1 MADKI
6 VLQPVSGGYNLT
18 AINRNF
24 EEIADALNEKV
35 LYRDTPQ
42 GSANELKTALDAN
55 QQRIVNLPAPIEPT
69 EPVRKQDIQS
79 IQDNMEASAQNLI
92 AEARGYAELADNRA
106 TIAANAAINADTSLH
121 DVKALALDIEQTITD
136 ASQIAADAV
145 RTELEGIQ
153 ANVQANANI
162 VQGIVDDAAQAVID
176 ATDGYVVDA
185 QQAATQAQAA
195 ATAAQQAASSITS
208 PIPISNG
215 GTGATTV
222 AQAKV
227 NLGLGAVDN
236 TSDLN
241 KPVSTATATFVTQQI
256 ANSKKGTGL
265 NLLPNGG
272 FLVNRVGAPYA
283 PEYYGTNR
291 RTSYYNGGPINPSN
305 TPGGMVEVVSGW
317 DFRSNMP
324 LHALSFSTQE
334 QNNAGWGLEISS
346 NGPNNDIAADA
357 FSVFGVGLPHH
368 IAMVPSQKFTLSG
381 RAYRSNNYTANQLF
395 VSMYWPSVGYTDVQ
409 IITIPSG
416 ETWADFSV
424 TFTAPGGYFAGTA
437 LAGASLRF
445 ALQAGTN
452 YKAPSVGGI
461 YANALYVGNTAMP
474 GGLGVTNNQFIRLS
488 KLRLEEGDKASPI
501 GYDPIELAERACS
514 ARIQKVYFD
523 LAIDRSGTNVFP
535 HYKAINFQTMHRP
548 PDLVTLHT
556 NGSPVPPVTIVFE
569 RRLVDG
575 GLLTFNRIA
584 DVGLGSWAWEGTLD
598 ARYYLA

>member
-35 LYRDTPQ
+35 LYRDAPQ

-55 QQRIVNLPAPIEPT
+55 QQRIINLPAPIEPT

-79 IQDNMEASAQNLI
+79 IQDNMEETAHNLI
-92 AEARGYAELADNRA
+92 AEAKGYAEVADSRSK
-106 TIAANAAINADTSLH
+106 IAEQAAINAATSYH
-121 DVKALALDIEQTITD
+121 DVKALANGIEQIVTD

-153 ANVQANANI
+153 ADVEANANI
-162 VQGIVDDAAQAVID
+162 VQGVVDDAAQAVID
-176 ATDGYVVDA
+176 ATGGFVVDA

-222 AQAKV
+222 AQAKT

-236 TSDLN
+236 TADID
-241 KPVSTATATFVTQQI
+241 KPVSTPTATFVAQQI

-272 FLVNRVGAPYA
+272 FLVNRVGEPYA
-283 PEYYGTNR
+283 PEYYGTNS
-291 RTSYYNGGPINPSN
+291 RTSYYSGGPITPSN
-305 TPGGMVEVVSGW
+305 TAGGMVEVVSGW
-317 DFRSNMP
+317 DMRSNMP
-324 LHALSFSTQE
+324 QHALSFSTQE
-334 QNNAGWGLEISS
+334 MNGEGWGMQVSS
-346 NGPNNDIAADA
+346 NGPNN
-357 FSVFGVGLPHH
+357 SVTSGSFTVLGVGLPHH
-368 IAMVPSQKFTLSG
+368 VAMKPSQKFTLSG
-381 RAYRSNNYTANQLF
+381 RAFRSNNYTANQLF
-395 VSMYWPSVGYTDVQ
+395 VSMYWPTVDYSDVQ

-416 ETWADFSV
+416 ESWVDFSV
-424 TFTAPGGYFAGTA
+424 TFTAPAGYFAGTA

-445 ALQAGTN
+445 ALQAGST
-452 YKAPSVGGI
+452 YKTAAAGGI
-461 YANALYVGNTAMP
+461 YTNALYVGGNTMP
-474 GGLGVTNNQFIRLS
+474 GGLGLNNNQYLRLA

-523 LAIDRSGTNVFP
+523 LSIDRSGTNVFP
-535 HYKAINFQTMHRP
+535 HFKAINYQTMHRP

-556 NGSPVPPVTIVFE
+556 NGSPIPPVTITFE

-575 GLLTFNRIA
+575 GLISFNRIA